1 MGKNTE
7 KRAKDGRDM
16 RHQANWSALGCTVQD
31 VKSPWKLVGVSSWLL
46 VTATLTCAAIASR
59 SVGKSTWWLGPESN
73 PTFPLLWALP
83 FLMPVIS
90 IIAIIRLPRIA
101 GYVGIG
107 CSLVLAGVAIGD
119 ITGTPGIAII
129 EGIVAVSALFISIAM
144 FAGRSRN

>member
-7 KRAKDGRDM
+7 KRVKDGRDM
-16 RHQANWSALGCTVQD
+16 RHQANWSGLGCTVQEM
-31 VKSPWKLVGVSSWLL
+31 KSPWKLVGVTSWLL
-46 VTATLTCAAIASR
+46 VTAGITCAAIASR

-83 FLMPVIS
+83 FLMPVVS
-90 IIAIIRLPRIA
+90 IIAVLRLPHIA

-119 ITGTPGIAII
+119 IAGSPGIAII
-129 EGIVAVSALFISIAM
+129 EGTVAVSALFIAIATL
-144 FAGRSRN
+144 AGRTRS